1 MICHSNFVTS
11 LEFGFEGQTLYSGD
25 RTGTVALWET
35 IVGDHYIFKVRRMN
49 SPRST
54 CLTHTSPFSF
64 TVKED
69 D

>member
-35 IVGDHYIFKVRRMN
+35 IVGDHYIFKVRIPN
-49 SPRST
+49 QNPPLHLSY
-54 CLTHTSPFSF
+54 THVSLFIYS
-64 TVKED
+64 
-69 D
+69 